1 MVKARRGSAGSATET
16 ERSPARD
23 GTSFI
28 MSDTQSLN
36 IAIVG
41 GGPGGYAAAFLA
53 ADLGMTVT
61 LIDPEVNPGGV
72 CLYRGCIP
80 SKALL
85 HVAKL
90 IEESEQAK
98 NWGIDFAA
106 PKIDLARLRTW
117 KEGVVKKLTGGL
129 GILSKQRKVHYVQG
143 RAAFENSTTLRVT
156 KSDGSDESLTFDR
169 IIIATGSRPAIV
181 PTLKL
186 DTPRMMDSTGALN
199 LEDIPGTLLVV
210 GGGYIGLELGSVYA
224 ALGTRVTVV
233 EMLPGLLPGADRDLV
248 LPLHKRLE
256 KLFDGILLNTTVS
269 SVKDESTG
277 IRATLKAQ
285 DGNTQEKVF
294 DRVLV
299 SVGRKPNSEIPGLDK
314 THVQVGQRGFIQ
326 VNKQL
331 QTDDPAIFAI
341 GDVVG
346 EPMLAHKASHEGR
359 VAVEAI
365 AGQKV
370 AFEPNA
376 IPAVV
381 FTDPEVAWCG
391 LTETQAQNENREIK
405 VAKFPWAASGR
416 AVTIDRPEGMTKLLF
431 DPQTERVLGVGIVG
445 AGAGELIAE
454 GVLAV
459 EMAALASDI
468 AMTIHPHPT
477 LSETVMESAEV
488 FFGTSTHI
496 YRPKRG

>member
-1 MVKARRGSAGSATET
+1 MSET
-16 ERSPARD
+16 P
-23 GTSFI
+23 
-28 MSDTQSLN
+28 SLN
-36 IAIVG
+36 IAVVG
-41 GGPGGYAAAFLA
+41 AGPGGYAAAFLA

-98 NWGIDFAA
+98 NWGIEFAA
-106 PKIDLARLRTW
+106 PKIDLARLRSW

-129 GILSKQRKVHYVQG
+129 GVLSKQRKVHYVQG
-143 RAAFENSTTLRVT
+143 RAAFENPTTLRVT
-156 KSDGSDESLTFDR
+156 KSGGSSENLSFDR
-169 IIIATGSRPAIV
+169 IILATGSRPAIV

-199 LEDIPGTLLVV
+199 LEDIPGTLLVI

-233 EMLPGLLPGADRDLV
+233 EMLSGLLPGADRDLV
-248 LPLHKRLE
+248 APLHKRLE
-256 KLFDGILLNTTVS
+256 KMFEGILLNTTVA
-269 SVKDESTG
+269 SVKDEGSG
-277 IRATLKAQ
+277 IRATLKGQ
-285 DGNTQEKVF
+285 DGNVQEKVF

-299 SVGRKPNSEIPGLDK
+299 SVGRKPNSEIAGIEK
-314 THVQVGQRGFIQ
+314 TRVQVGERGFIQ

-331 QTDDPAIFAI
+331 QTGDPAIYAI

-346 EPMLAHKASHEGR
+346 EPMLAHKAMHEGR
-359 VAVEAI
+359 TAVEAI
-365 AGQKV
+365 AGHKV

-391 LTETQAQNENREIK
+391 LTETQAQKENCEVK

-416 AVTIDRPEGMTKLLF
+416 AITLDRPEGLTKILF

-445 AGAGELIAE
+445 VGAGEMIAE
-454 GVLAV
+454 GVLAI
-459 EMAALASDI
+459 EMAALAHDV
-468 AMTIHPHPT
+468 AKTIHPHPT
-477 LSETVMESAEV
+477 LSETVMNAAEV
-488 FFGTSTHI
+488 FFGTATDI